1 MYKYFIKNIKT
12 KHFCILLLLCFITI
26 KMFGDNNNK
35 LKIDKNSILS
45 FEFLNQNKKDTIFI
59 SRYKAAAKKYKEGN
73 YPLALKE
80 ALGLL
85 ENYKGSSPRNTFLL
99 NELIGNIYNKTK
111 KNEKSISYYKK
122 ALFSIQKKDFLDNQI
137 KKDSDSINVL
147 IIKKYLKIGGG
158 YLKLYR
164 KEKTEESFNKAN
176 LYRDSAIVYYQ
187 KLREFDFLNS
197 KNLKYKA
204 MAYNNL
210 SGIYQYDSI
219 YDKAEEYAKK
229 ALSINKELNDKVKLT
244 GSINN
249 LGNIHMHFGNFQKA
263 KETYLEGLTL
273 LEGNES
279 EEAVKVRSRLSYN
292 LAWALRNLKDYK
304 AYDYFEIFYELSY
317 DEQQKETRRLVEEVD
332 AEHQETIE
340 AQKIEMVK
348 EQTKLK
354 KAEESEKLL
363 YFGLI
368 AAFILG
374 ILVFTI
380 YNVKLRQK
388 NLQIELSK
396 SDLQQQRQLDK
407 MQREAQRKILNAT
420 IDAKEAERKLIA
432 EILHDSVSALLS
444 SANMHL
450 SASKK
455 QLEDNSP
462 IEIDKSQSII
472 LEASN
477 KIRALSHDLVSSVLL
492 KFGLEYAVKDAIKK
506 FGNSELT
513 FEVTTS
519 DIKRYNQEYE
529 IKIFNVIQELLNN
542 IIKHSKAKNAWVTIK
557 HINHQLTIIIEDDGI
572 GFNTES
578 KSISKGIGLN
588 QIEARIHMMK
598 GTLIIDSVKDKG
610 TKIFITVPIT
620 ERKVKNFLSVV

>member
-1 MYKYFIKNIKT
+1 MTKFINIKIYIIFLLFVLRICANNNNSEANIYEI
-12 KHFCILLLLCFITI
+12 KMLASQLLLTKQDSVFNT
-26 KMFGDNNNK
+26 KY
-35 LKIDKNSILS
+35 KILTK
-45 FEFLNQNKKDTIFI
+45 
-59 SRYKAAAKKYKEGN
+59 RYKKREFV
-73 YPLALKE
+73 LALKD
-80 ALGLL
+80 ALSLIEES
-85 ENYKGSSPRNTFLL
+85 ENLSIRNRFLL
-99 NELIGNIYNKTK
+99 NELVGNIYNKTK
-111 KNEKSISYYKK
+111 KYKSALNFYRTSLKNINEENINEDKFRNIDSLNLLKSK
-122 ALFSIQKKDFLDNQI
+122 
-137 KKDSDSINVL
+137 INL
-147 IIKKYLKIGGG
+147 RIGAVF
-158 YLKLYR
+158 LKLHR
-164 KEKTEESFNKAN
+164 LEKTNENFENSS
-176 LYRDSAIVYYQ
+176 LYRDSSIVYYK
-187 KLREFDFLNS
+187 KLENINYLNS
-197 KNLKYKA
+197 QGLKYKA

-210 SGIYQYDSI
+210 SSIYQLDTI
-219 YDKAEEYAKK
+219 YDKAESYAKK
-229 ALSINKELNDKVKLT
+229 AILVHKENNDKENLT
-244 GSINN
+244 HAINS
-249 LGNIHMHFGNFQKA
+249 LGNIYMHFGNFQKA

-279 EEAVKVRSRLSYN
+279 EDAIKVKGQLSYN

-304 AYDYFEIFYELSY
+304 AYDYFEIFYELNY